1 MGLTLACSVFNV
13 LQHYVT
19 QQKRNEDSTPKMKF
33 VKIYL
38 WVLELSD
45 KGMSRLTGLLLLRSL
60 LSYPDSILCIRWGCW
75 SITCWVPRLS
85 TGRLYLT
92 FDWLDLVSWTVC
104 SLTSF
109 SISSLPVEIKENNL
123 VEDPDFQSSKST
135 YFCSSIMFI
144 PEVLSLSSFQ
154 IRNRK
159 LKKTNTFTAFLLM
172 LSNTFQQTW
181 FWISPM

>member
-1 MGLTLACSVFNV
+1 MLLACFRGANFGFFCFV

-19 QQKRNEDSTPKMKF
+19 QQNRNADFTPKMKF

-38 WVLELSD
+38 WVLEFSD

-109 SISSLPVEIKENNL
+109 SISSLPVEINENNL
-123 VEDPDFQSSKST
+123 VEYPDFQSSKST
-135 YFCSSIMFI
+135 YFCSLIMLI
-144 PEVLSLSSFQ
+144 PEVVSLSSFQ

-159 LKKTNTFTAFLLM
+159 LKKTIYSISVT
-172 LSNTFQQTW
+172 SQQIW
-181 FWISPM
+181 FWISSI